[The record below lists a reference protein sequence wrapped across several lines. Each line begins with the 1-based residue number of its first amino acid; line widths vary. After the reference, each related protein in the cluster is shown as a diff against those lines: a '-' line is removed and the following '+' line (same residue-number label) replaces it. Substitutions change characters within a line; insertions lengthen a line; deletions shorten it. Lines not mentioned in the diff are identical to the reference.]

1 MGDHKEAR
9 WLCLLEIMKGSLE
22 ELVFEKK
29 LENQASV
36 KQAELGRKD
45 NPGRIMRK

>member
-1 MGDHKEAR
+1 MTLSIGDYER
-9 WLCLLEIMKGSLE
+9 LPGRT
-22 ELVFEKK
+22 VFEKK